1 MNNKYKSLI
10 KDTLIFAVGSIGVRL
25 ILFFLV
31 PLYTNFLSKEE
42 FGIADL
48 IFTVSQF
55 IIPFVSL
62 VIFDAVMRFGLSKDE
77 KKEDVLLCGLLV
89 CGVGSLVTVL
99 LTPLLGFYE
108 TIAPWKWHLSL
119 YVVIALLL
127 YVEQNYVKAKGQN
140 KLYVAMSI
148 TQTLTMALTNILF
161 IVIIPMGIDG
171 YVIANIVGISVSA
184 LGFFLFGRLWRDLK
198 VARFSP
204 KLLKRMLLFSA
215 PLILNNI
222 SWWVIYSANKIV
234 VEAVLG
240 AAVLGLYTAA
250 SKIPALIN
258 VVISIFQQSWGISSV
273 KEVESSNDSDF
284 YSNIFNVFSFIA
296 FAMSIGLILIIK
308 PFMTLYVGAEFVES
322 WRYVPILLA
331 SATFSAISSYFVSM
345 YAALKKSVNNMVTTL
360 IGALL
365 NLGICLLLVKEIG
378 IWAAVIGTFAAY
390 FVMAIARMVDVK
402 RYLKIK
408 VDLPRLILNTVI
420 LIAEAVLVS
429 FEIRI
434 YLVSSVALVLFLLV
448 NFKFMKLLL
457 QKFFKKTA

>member
-1 MNNKYKSLI
+1 MNSKYKKLI
-10 KDTLIFAVGSIGVRL
+10 KDTFIFALGSVGSKL

-42 FGIADL
+42 YGTADL
-48 IFTVSQF
+48 IFTVCQL
-55 IIPFVSL
+55 IIPFVG
-62 VIFDAVMRFGLSKDE
+62 VVFHEAVTRFGLSKNE
-77 KKEDVLLCGLLV
+77 KQEDVLLCGLIV
-89 CGVGSLVTVL
+89 WAVAAVVAVL
-99 LTPLLGFYE
+99 ITPLIGLY
-108 TIAPWKWHLSL
+108 TSIAKWKWHICL
-119 YVVIALLL
+119 YVIVNVIMTIELC
-127 YVEQNYVKAKGQN
+127 YIKAKEQN
-140 KLYVAMSI
+140 KLYAVMSVL
-148 TQTLTMALTNILF
+148 QTLVMALTNVLF
-161 IVIIPMGIDG
+161 IVIIPLGVDG
-171 YVIANIVGISVSA
+171 YVWANILGNLAAA
-184 LGFFLFGRLWRDLK
+184 LGFFLFGKLWRDIK
-198 VARFSP
+198 VAHFSSD
-204 KLLKRMLLFSA
+204 LLKRMAVYSA
-215 PLILNNI
+215 PLILTNV

-273 KEVESSNDSDF
+273 KEVESSNDSEF

-345 YAALKKSVNNMVTTL
+345 YAALKKSVNNMITTL

-420 LIAEAVLVS
+420 LITEAVLVS

-457 QKFFKKTA
+457 QKIFKKTA